1 MVLEGRGLQPSIE
14 SNPMEKE
21 KLRQEMA
28 PCPYS
33 TLERFQVAG
42 VRLQVFP

>member
-1 MVLEGRGLQPSIE
+1 MVAQGRGFQPCIE

-21 KLRQEMA
+21 KLRQELV

-33 TLERFQVAG
+33 TREKFQVAG
-42 VRLQVFP
+42 VRW

>member
-1 MVLEGRGLQPSIE
+1 MVLQGRGFQPCIE

-21 KLRQEMA
+21 KLRQEKA

-33 TLERFQVAG
+33 TLEG
-42 VRLQVFP
+42 S